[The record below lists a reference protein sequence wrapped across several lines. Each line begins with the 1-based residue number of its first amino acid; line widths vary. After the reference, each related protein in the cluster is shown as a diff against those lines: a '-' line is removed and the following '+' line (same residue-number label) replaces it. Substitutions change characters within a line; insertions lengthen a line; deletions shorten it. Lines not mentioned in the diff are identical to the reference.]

1 MIAYYNLVI
10 LKKSKKTQQKTVT
23 PTRSLLV
30 AMLPYEYVQHYR
42 KGLDPSLLLWSN
54 VFLYNSNISEIEEC
68 TEPS

>member
-30 AMLPYEYVQHYR
+30 AVLPYEYV
-42 KGLDPSLLLWSN
+42 
-54 VFLYNSNISEIEEC
+54 
-68 TEPS
+68 